1 MTRHP
6 GFPLRGIRPGG
17 VLTEALDD
25 ISIRLAP
32 LTRTDAFDMMD
43 DIAARRI
50 LDDYRGMK
58 PVDREAIAD
67 ILVAL
72 GNLALHFPLIR
83 EIDLNPV
90 IVVDGRPFVADAL
103 VVV

>member
-1 MTRHP
+1 
-6 GFPLRGIRPGG
+6 
-17 VLTEALDD
+17 
-25 ISIRLAP
+25 
-32 LTRTDAFDMMD
+32 
-43 DIAARRI
+43 
-50 LDDYRGMK
+50 
-58 PVDREAIAD
+58 VDREAIAD